1 MKMTS
6 PAILLGSIL
15 LLWQILAVTYS
26 SAAFFIG
33 SPISVGRILWEYTM
47 SGELPSHMLQTT
59 VEALCGFVWGVVAG
73 CCAGFSFW
81 YWPTFAELARP
92 YIKALSTIPVF
103 ALAPLI
109 IVWFGIGMDMKIIL
123 SGSAVFLISLAG
135 AYEGTRAV
143 SEREYLSLKLYG
155 ASRLQILRAYV
166 VPTSVSYVFASMRM
180 SIGVAILGAFI
191 GEFISANSGLGYFMV
206 KSGSLYNVP
215 AVFAGGVYLIAL
227 SFLLSN
233 IVQYLDKHR
242 LKILNF
248 FS

>member
-1 MKMTS
+1 
-6 PAILLGSIL
+6 LLGSIL
-15 LLWQILAVTYS
+15 LLWQILAATYS
-26 SAAFFIG
+26 STAFFIG
-33 SPISVGRILWEYTM
+33 SPVLVGRILWEYTM

-59 VEALCGFVWGVVAG
+59 TEALCGFIWGVVAG
-73 CCAGFSFW
+73 CGVGFSFW

-103 ALAPLI
+103 VLAPLI

-143 SEREYLSLKLYG
+143 SEREYLSLRLYG
-155 ASRLQILRAYV
+155 ASRLQILRVYV
-166 VPTSVSYVFASMRM
+166 IPTSISYVFASMRM

-206 KSGSLYNVP
+206 KNGSLYNIP
-215 AVFAGGVYLIAL
+215 AVLAGAVYLL
-227 SFLLSN
+227 LLSSILN
-233 IVQYLDKHR
+233 IMVGYLDKYR
-242 LKILNF
+242 LQILNRL
-248 FS
+248 S